1 MISLRQKIS
10 HSTSVLLALTKRHFL
25 VFLKNWTVVLF
36 TFLVPLVIL
45 LIYVLFLRPLEVNTI
60 DSIIN
65 DTISLS
71 QTSAEYTN
79 LIRKTHALA
88 DSWIIA
94 GMLAVSC
101 ITVSFSANCIM
112 VKDQERGVTKDF
124 LSSPISGRLTMV
136 SYLIFNMLVTFF
148 INLVILIICLIWLVA
163 YGAFMISVKD
173 FFGIIGILLLSVLSA
188 SALTFFICSF
198 IHTDAVHSACMAIV
212 AAAVGFL
219 IGAYFPSSMM
229 PKPIDTLT
237 GFFPGTYSA
246 GLLRNYFLEGPMQQT
261 YDLFE
266 DLVSQGLISQSSLD
280 TIVNSLNESF
290 TLDIYFF
297 DYKVSEELMT
307 LVIFIFTL
315 LFFSLNAFF
324 AYHNF
329 LRTPKKNKKKKN
341 VQQQ

>member
-10 HSTSVLLALTKRHFL
+10 HNTSVLVVLTKRHFL

-124 LSSPISGRLTMV
+124 LSSPISGRLTMI

-280 TIVNSLNESF
+280 AIVSSLNESF

-329 LRTPKKNKKKKN
+329 LHIPKKNKKKKN